1 MFRAYKYRLYPNK
14 LQAELLNKHIGCAR
28 FVYNLALETKQA
40 AYVSNKQSL
49 SCFDLMKQLPE
60 LKKECPWLSEVNS
73 QSLQASI
80 VNLDKAFTGFFKG
93 HNSFPNF
100 KKKSSKQSFQVPEKA
115 KLDFE
120 TKKLSVRKIPNIKC
134 VIDREFKGTIKT
146 VTISKTPTGKYF
158 ASVLVDTCISIPAKK
173 KIKPATS
180 VGIDLG
186 LKCFIATSAGE
197 IIDHPKYLKSSMQRL
212 KVLSRR
218 VSRKKKGS
226 ANRKKSVMRLAL
238 LHEKVANQRKDFLH
252 KLSTQLINNHDT
264 LCMEDL
270 NISGMTQ
277 NHNLAQSIIDS
288 GWGMFGGFVK
298 YKADW
303 TGKNVVQIGRFEPSS
318 KLCSTCGTVNQLLT
332 LADREW
338 LCANCGTM
346 HDRDINAAINIK
358 AFALKKSGR
367 GTPVEPVESLRLRR
381 AMKQERNSGGLPSS
395 L

>member
-1 MFRAYKYRLYPNK
+1 M
-14 LQAELLNKHIGCAR
+14 LNKHIGCAR

-40 AYVSNKQSL
+40 AYVSNKKSL
-49 SCFDLMKQLPE
+49 SCFDLMKQLPD

-73 QSLQASI
+73 QSLQSAI

-100 KKKSSKQSFQVPEKA
+100 KKKNSKQSFQIPQKV

-120 TKKLSVRKIPNIKC
+120 NGKLSIPKVAAIKC

-158 ASVLVDTCISIPAKK
+158 ASVLVDTGIAVPAKK
-173 KIKPATS
+173 KIKAATAI
-180 VGIDLG
+180 GIDLG
-186 LKCFIATSAGE
+186 LKCFIATSADE
-197 IIDHPKYLKSSMQRL
+197 TVDHPKYLKNSMQRL

-218 VSRKKKGS
+218 LSRKKKGS
-226 ANRKKSVMRLAL
+226 INRKKSAMRLAI

-252 KLSTQLINNHDT
+252 KLSTQLVNNHDT

-270 NISGMTQ
+270 NISGMTK
-277 NHNLAQSIIDS
+277 NHNLAQSINDS
-288 GWGMFGGFVK
+288 GWGMFGDFVK
-298 YKADW
+298 YKSDW
-303 TGKNVVQIGRFEPSS
+303 KGKNVVQIGRFEPSS
-318 KLCSTCGTVNQLLT
+318 KLCCVCGTVKQTLT

-338 LCANCGTM
+338 LCANCGAM
-346 HDRDINAAINIK
+346 HNRDINAATNIK

-381 AMKQERNSGGLPSS
+381 AMKQECNSGGLPST